1 MADHRA
7 RKQIALLITVVAEG
21 KENDKGGVAKDRS
34 ELKSKGTVAQVNEQ
48 EQTAGAQGQKQQ
60 EKENK
65 APNRK
70 RRLGVARI
78 NRGRTAESLNASV
91 PTFEGIDSFF
101 PVPGKS

>member
-70 RRLGVARI
+70 RRLDVARI
-78 NRGRTAESLNASV
+78 NRAHAESLNASV

>member
-70 RRLGVARI
+70 RRLRRSKDQPGAC
-78 NRGRTAESLNASV
+78 
-91 PTFEGIDSFF
+91 
-101 PVPGKS
+101 GKSKRICADL